1 MSSVI
6 AHNSKNA
13 HIFLEEDMFTD
24 KIEPIVSNG
33 VATIAGNDLNQRG
46 IETVIWSWNCY

>member
-6 AHNSKNA
+6 VHNSKNA
-13 HIFLEEDMFTD
+13 HIFSEEDMFTD

-33 VATIAGNDLNQRG
+33 VAIIGRNDINQKG
-46 IETVIWSWNCY
+46 IDTVIWSWNCY